1 MMDSNRL
8 TRMIALFS
16 ALAGVALT
24 LFLSWAHFAGTLGTI
39 CSETGGCGDVLTSSY
54 AVFMGLPTAL
64 YGFIFY
70 LTVSLLLVT
79 FPFLKEEVQ
88 DDALSLLVGLTGA
101 AFLVSL
107 FLIGYSFIA
116 LNALCGY
123 CLGSAGLVTVLF
135 GMTLFWNVRNVRMDS
150 KSSYSN
156 MVWKGGTIGL
166 AVLLVAVGGLYFQAN
181 ASEGAGSADEKR
193 ALVAE
198 HRAIGNPNAP
208 IRVVEFF
215 DLACPHCQ
223 DFALNT
229 FSKIRK
235 NYIANGKVV
244 WVFRDFPI
252 GRSHP
257 NSPRAHATLSQVPF
271 NQYLNAKKKI
281 MRDADQWTAASNGNP
296 DEYFD
301 FFANRYG
308 LNLNSN
314 ITKQLTRQ
322 IMNRRKVGAD
332 IGIRSTPSFMVN
344 GEVYQGAL
352 PYRRWERIFD
362 SILSQQ

>member
-1 MMDSNRL
+1 MQSNRG
-8 TRMIALFS
+8 TRMIALLS
-16 ALAGVALT
+16 SLAGVALT

-54 AVFMGLPTAL
+54 AVFLGLPTAL
-64 YGFIFY
+64 YGFMFY
-70 LTVSLLLVT
+70 FIVSVMLVS
-79 FPFLKEEVQ
+79 FPFLREGVQ
-88 DDALSLLVGLTGA
+88 DDALSILVGLTGA
-101 AFLVSL
+101 AFFVSL
-107 FLIGYSFIA
+107 FLTGYSFIS
-116 LNALCGY
+116 LDTFCGY

-135 GMTLFWNVRNVRMDS
+135 AVTLFWKIRNVRMHE
-150 KSSYSN
+150 KNSYSN
-156 MVWKGGTIGL
+156 LLWQGGTIGL
-166 AVLLVAVGGLYFQAN
+166 TVFLVAVGGLYFQSN
-181 ASEGAGSADEKR
+181 TSVDSTNEKR

-215 DLACPHCQ
+215 DLSCPHCQ
-223 DFALNT
+223 KFTLNT
-229 FSKIRK
+229 FPKIRQ
-235 NYIANGKVV
+235 NYIDRGDVV

-257 NSPRAHATLSQVPF
+257 NSPRAHAILSQVPF
-271 NQYLNAKKKI
+271 SQYLNAKKKI

-296 DEYFD
+296 DEYFE
-301 FFANRYG
+301 FFSNRYG

-314 ITKQLTRQ
+314 ITEQLTRQ
-322 IMNRRKVGAD
+322 IMNRRQVGGD

-344 GEVYQGAL
+344 GKVYQGAR

-362 SILSQQ
+362 SILSEK